1 MKKIIILLAIA
12 AVSLQANAQKLAGK
26 DVPANVRTSF
36 VKLYPKATE
45 VKWEKEDRNFE
56 AGFDLNKIEQSVLFD
71 TNGKMLESEVEIDV
85 KNLPAAAQAYMK
97 KNYPNNPIKE
107 AAKITAA
114 NGTVTYEAELKGKD
128 VIFDAKG
135 NFIKETK

>member
-1 MKKIIILLAIA
+1 MKKLIFLLAIA
-12 AVSLQANAQKLAGK
+12 AVSLQANAQKLADK
-26 DVPANVRTSF
+26 DVPSTVKTSF
-36 VKLYPKATE
+36 TKLFPKATE
-45 VKWEKEDRNFE
+45 VKWKKEDGNFE

-71 TNGKMLESEVEIDV
+71 ANGKMLESEVEIDV
-85 KNLPAAAQAYMK
+85 KKLPEAAHTYMK